1 MSEAICAHCGAPG
14 PIGRIRCLACGKP
27 LLFAAPGRA
36 SLREDANE
44 VFALTSAIRPLF
56 EGKPAQVQGAVLADL
71 LATWLAGH
79 VMLGDQKA
87 TEAMREQ
94 VLEMHLVS
102 VRALIDINYKT
113 SVEPQ
118 IKLRTN

>member
-27 LLFAAPGRA
+27 LLFAAPSRA
-36 SLREDANE
+36 SLRDDAKE
-44 VFALTSAIRPLF
+44 VFELVKAIRPLLT
-56 EGKPAQVQGAVLADL
+56 GKPAQVQSAALADL
-71 LATWLAGH
+71 LAMWLAGH
-79 VMLGDQKA
+79 VIRGDQEA
-87 TEAMREQ
+87 TERLREQ
-94 VLEMHLVS
+94 VLEMHLVG

-118 IKLRTN
+118 IKARTQ